1 MGWYEVGDISYIL
14 EPSGDKME
22 QQSLFL
28 SKDLRREGE
37 GDSKDKDL
45 PPPSALQKKPFHPK
59 LSDVLKDTLQV
70 SENDQCEYI
79 FV

>member
-45 PPPSALQKKPFHPK
+45 PPLLPYRRNHSI
-59 LSDVLKDTLQV
+59 LS
-70 SENDQCEYI
+70 SRMC
-79 FV
+79 